1 MKLKDI
7 VVRVRAL
14 AALILTRR
22 PAVASG
28 PPSAAAAPPA
38 AAPATLA
45 TESRASADGPH
56 AGGPLAAAPDPELDA
71 LLRRAARLEAQQAE
85 FAARLADME
94 ARVNDFAYRQY
105 RALGELLGECLRLR
119 RNYLRLLAARSNA
132 DADRERARAAE
143 AEFEAYRRTAA
154 AAAVAPPELDEAG
167 QDELRRLYRAA
178 VMRCH
183 PDRVGEAERP
193 EANAAF
199 LRVQAAYRAH
209 DLTALRRV
217 LAELDAQPAP
227 RAEAPGAAGAGDRL
241 RQRVSGLQIDV
252 ADLILAIQTLQ
263 LSDRYREVLRAGEDD
278 TEFRLARQS
287 FEAECAQLRA
297 QIAALGGSAD

>member
-28 PPSAAAAPPA
+28 PPSAA

-183 PDRVGEAERP
+183 PDRVGEAERDA
-193 EANAAF
+193 ANTAF
-199 LRVQAAYRAH
+199 LRVQQAYRGR
-209 DLTALRRV
+209 DLAALREV
-217 LAELDAQPAP
+217 LAELDVPSASAAP
-227 RAEAPGAAGAGDRL
+227 TPAGASDRL
-241 RQRVSGLQIDV
+241 RQRVGRLQVEV
-252 ADLILAIQTLQ
+252 ADLILAVQTLQ
-263 LSDRYREVLRAGEDD
+263 LSDHYREVLRAEADD
-278 TEFRLARQS
+278 TEFRLARES

-297 QIAALGGSAD
+297 QIAALGGRAD